1 MSDNMGYNLINILTD
16 LESKGKKSKYPAL
29 TSFLEDFLQTNPDNI
44 LSSTYSDPNYT
55 ENRLN
60 KVSFPSSYSYSEM
73 NAPNPN
79 GSVQSLMDAGVGN
92 TINVLDLVQQGN
104 LLQDLLIKQYQNAGI
119 FGSELKGMQTKDV
132 DNTLIGL
139 DKMTKMINSTL
150 SETEEDR
157 IKNKQE
163 EYIKGA
169 GEIGDL

>member
-1 MSDNMGYNLINILTD
+1 MEYNLINILMD

-29 TSFLEDFLQTNPDNI
+29 TSFLEDFLKKNPNDI
-44 LSSTYSDPNYT
+44 LSPTYSDPNYT

-60 KVSFPSSYSYSEM
+60 QVSFPNSYTYSEM
-73 NAPNPN
+73 NAPNPH

-104 LLQDLLIKQYQNAGI
+104 LLQDLLIKQYQNANILGT
-119 FGSELKGMQTKDV
+119 ELKGMQTKDV
-132 DNTLIGL
+132 DNTLISL
-139 DKMTKMINSTL
+139 DKITKMINSAL

-169 GEIGDL
+169 GEIGDF